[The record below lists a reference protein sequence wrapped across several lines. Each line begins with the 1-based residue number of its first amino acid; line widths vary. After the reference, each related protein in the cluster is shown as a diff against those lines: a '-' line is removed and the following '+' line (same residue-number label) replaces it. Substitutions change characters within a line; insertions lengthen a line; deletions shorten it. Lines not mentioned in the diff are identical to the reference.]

1 MFSRKG
7 QSTIEYTLMIAV
19 VIGSILW
26 VLQKQLYPA
35 IKNHYGKEIVGKIAT
50 QSSKLGNTFKDT
62 GDENPDPASYKG
74 LGKAFIASTDPVTL
88 PQHPTSDGFAITH
101 DEPIWGAG
109 TTDPSDD
116 AAKTLIDKDVQVSLD
131 KMDEVNAGGVK

>member
-62 GDENPDPASYKG
+62 GDENPTPNKYTQE
-74 LGKAFIASTDPVTL
+74 GKNFIASTNPVTL
-88 PQHPTSDGFAITH
+88 PVHGAGLDVSH

-109 TTDPSDD
+109 TDDPSDD
-116 AAKTLIDKDVQVSLD
+116 AAKTLIDADVQTSLD
-131 KMDEVNAGGVK
+131 KMDNVNAGGVNKP